1 MLFRSVLDKNVT
13 YYFLANAEISKDLNF
28 IFKNNKSKLYIQ
40 GKFENMNFNFIG
52 DFSKDD
58 LTSGDVRYDKNLLT
72 GCVNFFDS
80 QFDQVSI
87 KSFNTICEDSINI
100 KNSLGNLDNIQI
112 NNSSYDAL
120 DIDFSKIFIQS
131 LNVDN
136 AQNDCLD
143 FSFGEYE
150 IIQAKLNNCGD
161 KGISIGEN
169 SKLRLNDGSIS
180 RSNIGVAS
188 KDDASTN
195 INNVKIDNINICLA
209 AYNKKKEFKG

>member
-1 MLFRSVLDKNVT
+1 M
-13 YYFLANAEISKDLNF
+13 
-28 IFKNNKSKLYIQ
+28 
-40 GKFENMNFNFIG
+40 
-52 DFSKDD
+52 
-58 LTSGDVRYDKNLLT
+58 
-72 GCVNFFDS
+72 
-80 QFDQVSI
+80 
-87 KSFNTICEDSINI
+87 ICEDSINI

-161 KGISIGEN
+161 KGISVGEN
-169 SKLRLNDGSIS
+169 SKLSLNDGFIS

-188 KDDASTN
+188 KDDAATN

-209 AYNKKKEFKG
+209 AYNKKKEFKGSSINVKNLICERFVTKLQADNLSKIIISKEN